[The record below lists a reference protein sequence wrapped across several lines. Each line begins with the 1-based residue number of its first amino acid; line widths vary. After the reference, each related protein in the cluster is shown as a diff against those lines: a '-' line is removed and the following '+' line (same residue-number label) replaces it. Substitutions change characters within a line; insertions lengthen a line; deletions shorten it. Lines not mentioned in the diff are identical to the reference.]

1 MEVASSLC
9 YALCLGLCPP
19 ERPWYCL
26 AHWPLSRV
34 LAHLLQACRNRP
46 HQLGLAGGWGQALLC
61 FFLTVPPSPLCCFA
75 HSPTEMLLQK
85 YPLGN
90 RSQTLCSQSP
100 PGLLRAFSG
109 DHPERLKTFG
119 RYSSPAFLTFPKVP
133 CLFPSPFLPSV
144 LVAKPTKP
152 VVLHFLLGAHWASGP
167 RRRISLHV
175 EDEGCNL
182 SGFQL

>member
-1 MEVASSLC
+1 MLPGTL
-9 YALCLGLCPP
+9 ALVPGLRPP
-19 ERPWYCL
+19 AAGVQESTTPAR
-26 AHWPLSRV
+26 
-34 LAHLLQACRNRP
+34 ACRR
-46 HQLGLAGGWGQALLC
+46 LGTSFAVFLSHCAAQPPLLLC
-61 FFLTVPPSPLCCFA
+61 SFSHRNAASEV
-75 HSPTEMLLQK
+75 PTEKQEPD
-85 YPLGN
+85 PLFTVTPWTVTSILR
-90 RSQTLCSQSP
+90 RSP
-100 PGLLRAFSG
+100 R
-109 DHPERLKTFG
+109 EVKTFG

-152 VVLHFLLGAHWASGP
+152 VVFHFLLGADWASGP